1 MLWKSLTKH
10 DGDMRKAFNTLD
22 ANQDGYIS
30 KSEVAF
36 YLKSLF
42 NTLEK
47 KNEDAIVQKC
57 FRHLDL
63 NGDGKISYPEFIMGW
78 KSYC

>member
-1 MLWKSLTKH
+1 
-10 DGDMRKAFNTLD
+10 MRKAFNTID

-30 KSEVAF
+30 KSELAF
-36 YLKSLF
+36 YLKSL
-42 NTLEK
+42 NKTLEK
-47 KNEDAIVQKC
+47 KNENAIVEKC
-57 FRHLDL
+57 FSHLDL

>member
-1 MLWKSLTKH
+1 
-10 DGDMRKAFNTLD
+10 MRKAFDTLD

-30 KSEVAF
+30 KSELAF
-36 YLKSLF
+36 YLKRLY

-47 KNEDAIVQKC
+47 KNENAIVQKC
-57 FRHLDL
+57 FSHLDL
-63 NGDGKISYPEFIMGW
+63 NGDGKIWYPEFIMGW